1 MKFPE
6 PYKIADMAIR
16 QINRK
21 IIQLYSQV
29 EDRLN
34 SVDFDEV
41 NVVSEFYE
49 LYKDID
55 EFVKRKLKELYEL
68 RYDEIIEYLIFI
80 GFFDEDENIN
90 DTVDLVELL
99 VFKDVSVIGSEVKE
113 KAEIYV
119 DELLEEPNPLTH
131 YAYNTEILRKRD
143 KAVEAVNS
151 VKGKGNKRE
160 EISKHKRYISSQI
173 IFYVDITSQ
182 RAELQAYIDAGVE
195 KVQRHEMDD
204 EKTCKEC
211 FDADGKIYVIDNIP
225 PIPHLHCRR
234 WFTPV

>member
-6 PYKIADMAIR
+6 PYRIADMAIR

-34 SVDFDEV
+34 SVDFDEI

-49 LYKDID
+49 LYKDIY

-68 RYDEIIEYLIFI
+68 RYDEIIEYLIWI
-80 GFFDEDENIN
+80 GFFDENESVNEN
-90 DTVDLVELL
+90 VDLVELL
-99 VFKDVSVIGSEVKE
+99 VSKDISAIESEVKE
-113 KAEIYV
+113 KSELYV

-131 YAYNTEILRKRD
+131 YVYDTEFLRKRD
-143 KAVEAVNS
+143 KTIEAVNS

-160 EISKHKRYISSQI
+160 EIAKHKRYISSQI

-182 RAELQAYIDAGVE
+182 KAELQAYKDAGIE

-211 FDADGKIYVIDNIP
+211 LNADGKIYDIDNIP

-234 WFTPV
+234 WFTPI